1 MVSDIRYLIYKYF
14 MNKIHNFIQ
23 YDLTTGRIH
32 KQKVA
37 YTENEIVNFLN
48 NNRQNINN
56 TITDLVDENE
66 ITDLENA
73 EKVSDEIIKVI
84 LYDYV
89 LYEE

>member
-1 MVSDIRYLIYKYF
+1 MPSDIHYLIYKYF

-32 KQKVA
+32 NQKIA

-66 ITDLENA
+66 IKNLENA